1 METQLVSIWQS
12 VLELEKI
19 GTNDNFF
26 SIGGDS
32 ILSLNIVSALK
43 DAGINISVKHIFE
56 HQTVKSLAEFIIS
69 EPQFNIE
76 SALKEQQSQLE
87 AEGKEVEEGIL

>member
-1 METQLVSIWQS
+1 M
-12 VLELEKI
+12 
-19 GTNDNFF
+19 
-26 SIGGDS
+26 
-32 ILSLNIVSALK
+32 
-43 DAGINISVKHIFE
+43 
-56 HQTVKSLAEFIIS
+56 KSLAEFIIS